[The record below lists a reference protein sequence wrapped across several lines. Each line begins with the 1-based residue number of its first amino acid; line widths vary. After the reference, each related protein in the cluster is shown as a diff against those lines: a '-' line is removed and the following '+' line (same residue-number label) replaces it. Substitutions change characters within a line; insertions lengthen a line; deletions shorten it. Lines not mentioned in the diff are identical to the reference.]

1 MRHVWLNVGSLG
13 SRWRVLVQSAISR
26 ENWRGAHWRGDH
38 PDAGARQD
46 SYVAVA
52 TGRGKEISVARAPV
66 QCNIG
71 KPGETLLG
79 TEEAET
85 LVGAAE

>member
-1 MRHVWLNVGSLG
+1 
-13 SRWRVLVQSAISR
+13 
-26 ENWRGAHWRGDH
+26 
-38 PDAGARQD
+38 
-46 SYVAVA
+46 VA
-52 TGRGKEISVARAPV
+52 TGRDKDISVARAPV
-66 QCNIG
+66 QFTIV